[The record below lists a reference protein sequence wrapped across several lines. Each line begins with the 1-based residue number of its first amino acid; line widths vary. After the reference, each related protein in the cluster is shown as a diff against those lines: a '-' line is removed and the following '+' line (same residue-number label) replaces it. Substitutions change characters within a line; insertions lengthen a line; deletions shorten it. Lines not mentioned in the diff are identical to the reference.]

1 MPRPMTRNSN
11 DDSDDENALEAELNK
26 LELNFKVSEQQR
38 LQYSIEVQK
47 TIRLQNQLI
56 KNLEAEKTEL
66 SKNLS
71 MAESKSNEVCNV
83 ASVFL

>member
-71 MAESKSNEVCNV
+71 LAESKSNEVCNV